1 MAIAWLVGQSTRSFR
16 FSKNFVVHNVL
27 TACNA
32 FALMEN
38 VHPEYDSVHKG
49 GSLMK
54 RAVLAALVSALL
66 AFGIGLPVW
75 AHHSFAA
82 AFDMNAPVTV
92 QGTIV
97 QVRLENPHSWF
108 FLDVKNESGKVVRW
122 AFEAGTP
129 SGMVR
134 NGFKPGIIKKGV
146 EVTIK
151 GFHAKDPAQ
160 NMGMLRELILAD
172 GTVYGMFGSQQGPGA
187 K

>member
-1 MAIAWLVGQSTRSFR
+1 
-16 FSKNFVVHNVL
+16 
-27 TACNA
+27 
-32 FALMEN
+32 
-38 VHPEYDSVHKG
+38 
-49 GSLMK
+49 MK
-54 RAVLAALVSALL
+54 RTIGAALVLTLVSLGA
-66 AFGIGLPVW
+66 AATAS

-82 AFDMNAPVTV
+82 AFDMNKPVTV

-108 FLDVKNESGKVVRW
+108 FLDVKNASGKVERW

-151 GFHAKDPAQ
+151 GFHAKDPSQ
-160 NMGMLRELILAD
+160 NAGMLRELVLAD
-172 GTVYGMFGSQQGPGA
+172 GTSYGMFGSQQGPA
-187 K
+187 AQ

>member
-1 MAIAWLVGQSTRSFR
+1 
-16 FSKNFVVHNVL
+16 
-27 TACNA
+27 
-32 FALMEN
+32 
-38 VHPEYDSVHKG
+38 
-49 GSLMK
+49 MK

-66 AFGIGLPVW
+66 GFGIGLPVW

-108 FLDVKNESGKVVRW
+108 FLDVKNESGKVERW

-129 SGMVR
+129 SGMIR
-134 NGFKPGIIKKGV
+134 NGFTPKTIKAGV

-151 GFHAKDPAQ
+151 GFRARDTSQK
-160 NMGMLRELILAD
+160 MGMLRELVMAD
-172 GTVYGMFGSQQGPGA
+172 GTVYGLFGSVQGPDA
-187 K
+187 R